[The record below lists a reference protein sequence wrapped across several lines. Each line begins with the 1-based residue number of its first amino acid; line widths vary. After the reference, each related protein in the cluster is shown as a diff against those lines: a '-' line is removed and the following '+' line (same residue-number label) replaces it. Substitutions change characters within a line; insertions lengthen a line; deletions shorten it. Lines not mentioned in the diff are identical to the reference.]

1 MKVTSIDRFFVDV
14 PFREVPDRNM
24 ARALNGWHIAE
35 ICRVET
41 DAGLLGVGE
50 TLPNYTWGVVTQSA
64 VDRVIGRNPFEV
76 MWDDSL
82 GAGLQMALFDVAG
95 KAAEVPCYRLIGR
108 KVRDWCPIAWWS
120 IDMPAA
126 DFAAELQDAVSA
138 GYVASKQKAR
148 PWFDVF
154 AQVAADREVIPAHFT
169 LDLDFN
175 GLLVNAGNAVPVVKS
190 LDACPNV
197 SIYESPIPQGD
208 VEGNQRVRN
217 STRCAIAMHYGSP
230 PIMTAVRH
238 QVCDGFVVGGG
249 ASAVLRQSMLAQE
262 ANMPFWLQLVG
273 TGLTTVFAMHLG
285 AACTHAQWPAVTC
298 LNMYR
303 HQLLRTPLEVK
314 GGYIRVPETPGLGI
328 ELDEDACARLRV
340 PTSERPNQ
348 RAVYAVRRPNGDR
361 TYYASERQYWDDY
374 AAGNLPV
381 AEPGATLETLADDG
395 SASWREL
402 SLRVQNGPVRS
413 HEST

>member
-1 MKVTSIDRFFVDV
+1 MKVTAIDRFFVDV
-14 PFREVPDRNM
+14 PFREVPERNM
-24 ARALNGWHIAE
+24 ARFLNGWHVSE
-35 ICRVET
+35 VCRVET
-41 DAGLLGVGE
+41 DAGLVGVGE
-50 TLPNYTWGVVTQSA
+50 TLPNYTWGVVTPSA
-64 VDRVIGRNPFEV
+64 VDRTIGRNPFEA

-95 KAAEVPCYRLIGR
+95 KAAGVPCYRLMGQ

-120 IDMPAA
+120 IDMPAR
-126 DFAAELQDAVSA
+126 DFAIELKDAVAA

-190 LDACPNV
+190 LDECPNV

-208 VEGNQRVRN
+208 VEGNRRIRR
-217 STRCAIAMHYGSP
+217 STRCAIAMHHGSP
-230 PIMTAVRH
+230 PVMTAVRE

-249 ASAVLRQSMLAQE
+249 ASAVLRQSRLAHE

-285 AACTHAQWPAVTC
+285 AVCSHAQWPAVTC
-298 LNMYR
+298 VNMYQ
-303 HQLLRTPLEVK
+303 HQLLRVPLEVK

-328 ELDEDACARLRV
+328 ELDEDACERMRASS
-340 PTSERPNQ
+340 SERPNQ
-348 RAVYAVRRPNGDR
+348 RAVYSVHRPNGDQ
-361 TYYASERQYWDDY
+361 TYYLSERQYWDDY

-381 AEPGATLETLADDG
+381 AEPGTTLDALRDDG
-395 SASWREL
+395 SAAWTDLQR
-402 SLRVQNGPVRS
+402 RVQGGPVRS
-413 HEST
+413 HGA